1 MKKCGLSESFINIL
15 LNMYSSLKTCVK
27 LDNGLTPDFFS
38 SIGVRQGCPLSPS
51 LFNLFLNDLPEI
63 FTNECVPVML
73 DSQNIS
79 VLMYADDIVLLPESP
94 IGLQNCLNNLLEYC
108 LQWKLSVNLKKTKV
122 IIFNINSNSL
132 AICRN
137 NDFYFNNNKI
147 EQVRSYE
154 YLGIIFQENGDFSLA
169 IKNLY

>member
-1 MKKCGLSESFINIL
+1 
-15 LNMYSSLKTCVK
+15 
-27 LDNGLTPDFFS
+27 
-38 SIGVRQGCPLSPS
+38 
-51 LFNLFLNDLPEI
+51 
-63 FTNECVPVML
+63 ML

-79 VLMYADDIVLLPESP
+79 VLMYVDDIVLLSESP

-108 LQWKLSVNLKKTKV
+108 SQWKLSVNLKKTKV
-122 IIFNINSNSL
+122 VIFNTNSNSL

-154 YLGIIFQENGDFSLA
+154 YLGIIF
-169 IKNLY
+169 